1 MLLQFVACKLINLL
15 TCLFMLRM
23 NALRHAIIVDV
34 MQLCYDGYYGSGF
47 HRAGRPLNQL

>member
-1 MLLQFVACKLINLL
+1 
-15 TCLFMLRM
+15 MLRM

-47 HRAGRPLNQL
+47 HGASRRLNQLLLGVRRERTHLAAIEES